1 VHRSLRAGGVVLD
14 THPEPEYPSV
24 EVWLAGGPV
33 IRIGSVDSSALISNI
48 HAARATIGH
57 LISTGRLDAGQE
69 IKFEFLTQHASVDA
83 WLAYR
88 AQQEST
94 GKLSEEVID
103 GARALLA
110 ESEGVIV
117 LREPSRAL
125 RLRRLS

>member
-1 VHRSLRAGGVVLD
+1 M
-14 THPEPEYPSV
+14 
-24 EVWLAGGPV
+24 
-33 IRIGSVDSSALISNI
+33 
-48 HAARATIGH
+48 
-57 LISTGRLDAGQE
+57 ISTGRLDAGQE